1 MIPGLEE
8 AEFARYGSVHRN
20 TFIDSPRL
28 LDEFL
33 RLRRMPGLLF
43 AGQITGVE
51 GYMESTAMGLLA
63 GMNAFR
69 IAEGKDPV
77 LPPPTTGLGALVQ
90 YVTHST
96 ALPFQ
101 PMNINFGLLPPLSG
115 RVRGRR
121 KKHLLAG
128 RALEELEAWRQRYGI

>member
-1 MIPGLEE
+1 
-8 AEFARYGSVHRN
+8 
-20 TFIDSPRL
+20 
-28 LDEFL
+28 
-33 RLRRMPGLLF
+33 MPGLLF

-77 LPPPTTGLGALVQ
+77 LPPPTTGLGALVR

-121 KKHLLAG
+121 KKQLLAG
-128 RALEELEAWRQRYGI
+128 RALEELEAWKRKTEI